1 MKRRESKPPVKS
13 VASRKYLY
21 TSKLSFSAFVFF

>member
-13 VASRKYLY
+13 FASRKYLDA
-21 TSKLSFSAFVFF
+21 SKLSFSAFVFF